1 MVENPY
7 RKDWRL
13 KIPKKKVDEE
23 PKTNPYKK
31 DWRLIIPKKKRDYTE
46 YIGFIATG
54 VVVITV
60 LFILA
65 GLSL

>member
-1 MVENPY
+1 MTENPY

-13 KIPKKKVDEE
+13 KIPKKVDDE
-23 PKTNPYKK
+23 PDTNPYKK
-31 DWRLIIPKKKRDYTE
+31 DWRLIIPKKKIDYMD

-60 LFILA
+60 LVVLA